1 MTEPTEPLKNCPF
14 CGAAAHF
21 EMDDGRWEWV
31 ECESCGMQG
40 NRSASLMEDCKP
52 KLAEAWNRRTPA
64 PVGAEPIGYLYC
76 GGSYGDELED
86 WEIVAD
92 QHQCDKL
99 NEHHGALGKEA
110 KLPIYT
116 TPQPTQPQ
124 AVAVP
129 LTDEQIRAMA
139 REHPAE
145 DLCGW
150 SYRMGIAD
158 TERHHGIK
166 GGQHGA
172 DI

>member
-1 MTEPTEPLKNCPF
+1 MTEPTELLPCPF

-21 EMDDGRWEWV
+21 EMDDGCWEWV

-52 KLAEAWNRRTPA
+52 KLAEEWNRRTPQ
-64 PVGAEPIGYLYC
+64 PHPG
-76 GGSYGDELED
+76 
-86 WEIVAD
+86 
-92 QHQCDKL
+92 
-99 NEHHGALGKEA
+99 
-110 KLPIYT
+110 
-116 TPQPTQPQ
+116 PTQ
-124 AVAVP
+124 AGAVP

-172 DI
+172 E